1 MYLRA
6 IPQDVREEYQEQIA
20 TALASIH
27 LPLFLNQQEYVL
39 KLEASL
45 SSRCSAHNCLIN
57 GHTLPSILFGSG

>member
-45 SSRCSAHNCLIN
+45 SS
-57 GHTLPSILFGSG
+57 